1 MKNEDLLKESIQ
13 LILNYE
19 SRSVIVEF
27 KKYKTLEDIKEKVY
41 DLFYPIKNKINIYS
55 NNKNLEPLLDQPIG
69 YIFSGKSLVNLKIV
83 NEEINESPY
92 KLVKRYKISN
102 IIEDVTNVY
111 NRLNFHKSPNKM
123 NITSLNNEN
132 NILNDKIK
140 NFRNLSKKHTLL
152 LSKNKL
158 QLLKSELNKEDNIII
173 ENRNKNMLKSK
184 SMDNFDELKYPGKK
198 ANNKIIGKLPPITL
212 KSTKINNK
220 RLKIDII
227 PKKINLRVNSTK
239 NSESKN
245 MKNILYN
252 KCNNCFINKISTY
265 CRTCDSFLCQNCSS
279 NKKSL
284 HQDHKN
290 TLIILD
296 INKNSENITKYK
308 DIILSNFSLSN
319 DYFDKLDINTK
330 KNKTKNKKEKFDYD
344 NIITKLGEN
353 MNKLVNKANEM
364 KNSMKKFEFNKNVND
379 DEEKVKEICD
389 NEKKVLKKFDVY
401 EYQSQ
406 FQPFFVLNQF
416 ERNMAKYFN
425 NYEASNDQR
434 IYIKSQIELMFDNV
448 ENEVDNALDNI
459 DKIIWDMKI

>member
-330 KNKTKNKKEKFDYD
+330 KNKTKNKK
-344 NIITKLGEN
+344 
-353 MNKLVNKANEM
+353 
-364 KNSMKKFEFNKNVND
+364 
-379 DEEKVKEICD
+379 
-389 NEKKVLKKFDVY
+389 
-401 EYQSQ
+401 
-406 FQPFFVLNQF
+406 
-416 ERNMAKYFN
+416 
-425 NYEASNDQR
+425 
-434 IYIKSQIELMFDNV
+434 
-448 ENEVDNALDNI
+448 
-459 DKIIWDMKI
+459 